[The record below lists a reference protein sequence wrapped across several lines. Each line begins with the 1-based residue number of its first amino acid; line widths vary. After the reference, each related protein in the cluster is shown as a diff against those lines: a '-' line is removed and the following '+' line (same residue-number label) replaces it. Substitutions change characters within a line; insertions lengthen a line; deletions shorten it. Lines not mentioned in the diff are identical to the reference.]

1 MKLFKLMHLLEH
13 LPSRNRRSIIL
24 FIDFLIFYLGSFL
37 AEIVIYKSWDYFT
50 NLTVVLYML
59 ILSTLSVLLIYFF
72 GIYRNKTKFITAKI
86 IPKLLVIS
94 FLSSTILFVFD
105 SFLNHAAESK
115 SLVYFY
121 LVISMLIAFR
131 FAAREVLNFD
141 INTSK
146 ENVVIYGAGKVGQQ
160 ILNAYQYSEKYQPIA
175 IIDNDPA
182 LQQKLVSGLP
192 VYKVEDTFVLK
203 KKYDNFFVVFSEP
216 KNEEFNSFSTYK
228 IFNSLDIEVKVI
240 PQNPEDIDRPVLI
253 EKVRDVRMEDL
264 LGRQQ
269 REPDR
274 ILIDKLIKNKVVMVT
289 GAGGSIGSELCNEII
304 KSSPRQLILY
314 ENSEHNLYRIHSE
327 LIDFMKSFS
336 GEIDVVPILGDI
348 LDPIKL
354 VKIIKKCEV
363 DTIYHAAAYKH
374 VPMVEGNIIS
384 GVQNNILG
392 TANLVD
398 VCRGSSVQNL
408 ILISTDKAVRPTNIM
423 GATKRVSEL
432 IIQSASL
439 EDSKTIFSAVRF
451 GNVLGSSG
459 SVIPRFKKQIQAGGP
474 VTVTHPEITRFFM
487 TIKEAAQL
495 VIQAGAMS
503 KGGEIYLLDM
513 GSSVKILDLA
523 KTMINL
529 AGHSYY
535 LSGHQ
540 KPSGD
545 SIEIAFNGL
554 RPGEKLF
561 EELLVDKSSLNSEH
575 PSIFLEN
582 KFTIDSALLKKY
594 LTKIDKA
601 CSELNEEKV
610 ISILKEMPIEY
621 SRDVNLDIKP
631 FIGIGSKKEIQTSN
645 TKGFTE
651 HANPKFLA

>member
-1 MKLFKLMHLLEH
+1 MKLFELMHFLEH
-13 LPSRNRRSIIL
+13 LPSRYRRSIIL
-24 FIDFLIFYLGSFL
+24 FFDFLIFYLGSFL
-37 AEIVIYKSWDYFT
+37 AEIVIYKSWDYFA
-50 NLTVVLYML
+50 NLTVALYMS
-59 ILSTLSVLLIYFF
+59 ILSTASVLLIYIF

-175 IIDNDPA
+175 IIDNDPT

-192 VYKVEDTFVLK
+192 VYQIKDTFLLK

-216 KNEEFNSFSTYK
+216 QNEKFNSFATYQ
-228 IFNSLDIEVKVI
+228 IFNSLDIAVKVI
-240 PQNPEDIDRPVLI
+240 PQNLEDIDRPVLI
-253 EKVRDVRMEDL
+253 EKVRGVRMEDL

-274 ILIDKLIKNKVVMVT
+274 ILINKLIKNKVVMVT

-327 LIDFMKSFS
+327 TIDFMRSFS
-336 GEIDVVPILGDI
+336 DDIDVIPILGDI
-348 LDPIKL
+348 LDPKKL
-354 VKIIKKCEV
+354 AKTINKYEV
-363 DTIYHAAAYKH
+363 NTIYHAAAYKH
-374 VPMVEGNIIS
+374 VPMVEENIIS
-384 GVQNNILG
+384 GIQNNIFG
-392 TANLVD
+392 TVNLVD
-398 VCRGSSVQNL
+398 VCHGSSVKNL
-408 ILISTDKAVRPTNIM
+408 ILISTDKAVRPTSIM

-432 IIQSASL
+432 IIQSANL
-439 EDSKTIFSAVRF
+439 GDSKTIFTAVRF

-459 SVIPRFKKQIQAGGP
+459 SVIPRFKEQIQQGGP

-523 KTMINL
+523 KTMITL

-535 LSGHQ
+535 ISDKN
-540 KPSGD
+540 KPSAD
-545 SIEIAFNGL
+545 SIEIAFTGL

-561 EELLVDKSSLNSEH
+561 EELLVDNSSLNSEH

-582 KFTIDSALLKKY
+582 KFIIDPELLKKY

-621 SRDVNLDIKP
+621 FKDAESDIKP
-631 FIGIGSKKEIQTSN
+631 LTGKRSKKGVQSSN
-645 TKGFTE
+645 TTGLTE
-651 HANPKFLA
+651 HANP